1 MPKNRT
7 RKKVVPQAVSVL
19 GYEDTAERGIFTRRI
34 ARNLI
39 DVEKLGNEVA
49 AFMEAM
55 EEIIGKL
62 SEEVGRYQMETIAIT
77 AEVSAKGQVSLL
89 GTGGEVAGKGGLTFT
104 FKRASAKEIA

>member
-39 DVEKLGNEVA
+39 DVEKLGNEV
-49 AFMEAM
+49 MEAM

-89 GTGGEVAGKGGLTFT
+89 GTGGEVAGKGGFTFT